1 MTPKYIRPRF
11 LSEVGVAIVVL
22 AALCAAAAS
31 IASITAYLHE
41 YGSWCGTV
49 RKQLQACVGLWAPT
63 LSILSLAGWGLA
75 SLHKLCPRLCRV
87 GIAITLLVSGVAGVV
102 VGLR

>member
-1 MTPKYIRPRF
+1 MTPKHIRPRF
-11 LSEVGVAIVVL
+11 LSEIGVAIVVL
-22 AALCAAAAS
+22 TALGAAAAS
-31 IASITAYLHE
+31 VVSITTYLHE

-87 GIAITLLVSGVAGVV
+87 GIAITLLLSGAAALVI
-102 VGLR
+102 GLR